1 VKALVIPVN
10 GDEAYEV
17 VVDGEDFRSLAAAID
32 AEYIEL
38 VRIADRAH
46 YLVVD
51 ETGLLTNRPVNPRAS
66 RLYPGPTGIRGDAL
80 LVGWDESATFRDEN
94 EIGDVCLMAPD
105 FDAWLNAYAVR

>member
-10 GDEAYEV
+10 GDEVYEV
-17 VVDGEDFRSLAAAID
+17 VVDGEDFRSLASAID

-38 VRIADRAH
+38 VRIPDRAH

-51 ETGLLTNRPVNPRAS
+51 ETGLLTNQPVNPRAS

-80 LVGWDESATFRDEN
+80 LVGWDDSAAHR
-94 EIGDVCLMAPD
+94 EIGDVCLMAPN
-105 FDAWLNAYAVR
+105 FEAWLDTFAVR